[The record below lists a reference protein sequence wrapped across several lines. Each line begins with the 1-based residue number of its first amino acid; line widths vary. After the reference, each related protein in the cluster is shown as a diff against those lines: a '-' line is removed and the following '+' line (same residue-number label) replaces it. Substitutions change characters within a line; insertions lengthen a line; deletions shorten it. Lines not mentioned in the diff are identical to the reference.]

1 VTAETMGRVAMM
13 RRKVTSRLL
22 LAGATAGTSG
32 WPLLRDGAEQLA
44 AASPIIEPV
53 QPATPREP
61 ASFIRL
67 NPARPGAAPAASA
80 AAVATPHGPAAAR
93 PAAAPAAG
101 PAFHAPAQAAP
112 SNDDIHLKGII
123 RGTPDVALVCCEG
136 QTYFVKAG
144 ERVAGAWEVREIK
157 DNSAVLRNGGRVL
170 ELQIEGGS

>member
-67 NPARPGAAPAASA
+67 NPARP
-80 AAVATPHGPAAAR
+80 
-93 PAAAPAAG
+93 AAAPAQPVSRATSRVVPVAG
-101 PAFHAPAQAAP
+101 PAPRAPAQTAP
-112 SNDDIHLKGII
+112 SNDVIHLKGII
-123 RGTPDVALVCCEG
+123 RGNPDVALVSCEG
-136 QTYFVKAG
+136 QTDFVKAS
-144 ERVAGAWEVREIK
+144 ERAAGAWEVREIK

>member
-22 LAGATAGTSG
+22 LAGTTAGTSG

-44 AASPIIEPV
+44 AASRLIGPV
-53 QPATPREP
+53 QSATPCEP

-67 NPARPGAAPAASA
+67 NPARP
-80 AAVATPHGPAAAR
+80 
-93 PAAAPAAG
+93 AAAPAQPVSRATSRGVPVAG
-101 PAFHAPAQAAP
+101 PAPRAPAQTAP
-112 SNDDIHLKGII
+112 SNDVIHLKGII
-123 RGTPDVALVCCEG
+123 RGNPDVALVSCEG
-136 QTYFVKAG
+136 QTDFVKASA
-144 ERVAGAWEVREIK
+144 RAAGAWEVREIK